1 MKKKEHKHDNVL
13 GFCLEDINNEDD
25 EQMEL
30 EKKLQNSKVYAKTL
44 LWIANKFFNE
54 KKENFEN
61 KEFAFFMKK
70 LPQETTYLL
79 NIFTN
84 FGLVKAVKRGHFRA
98 TKYVLGDGERLRI
111 SVDIAK
117 KTLELK

>member
-1 MKKKEHKHDNVL
+1 MKKEDKPNIL
-13 GFCLEDINNEDD
+13 GFCLDDINNEDD

-98 TKYVLGDGERLRI
+98 TKYVLGDGERLRL